1 MRASAALLA
10 AVVSATTVAGATH
23 ISSAATTVPPPYV
36 LFPWLCLERCGDNA
50 TAIASQVAQLAAHS
64 PLFTA
69 TAFELYNL
77 GPRSTLVVNNLTRVS
92 SGIAA
97 AGIPARWAMLSS
109 YPYPPQFLV
118 YMRQVFAQPAPFIAA
133 CVAVLK
139 ADPTITGFNVDWEPV
154 EGKGAPTPT
163 SADALAYAG
172 FLDTFAKALHAAGP
186 YQLSVAVATW
196 SPIWNLTAIGATD
209 VDVVASMGTYTGGFT
224 TWTRQLGELLA
235 AVPPSKA
242 VVGLETTNDDE
253 GGRPFTTAE
262 LKERFDALS
271 SAGVRAVG
279 IWRSPIPDNWW
290 PFLRGLR
297 RGE

>member
-1 MRASAALLA
+1 MRACAALLA
-10 AVVSATTVAGATH
+10 AAASAAISAAATH
-23 ISSAATTVPPPYV
+23 SSSAVVPPYV

-50 TAIASQVAQLAAHS
+50 TAIARQVGQLEEHA

-69 TAFELYNL
+69 AAFELYNL
-77 GPRSTLVVNNLTRVS
+77 GARSTLVVNNLTRVS
-92 SGIAA
+92 AGIAA
-97 AGIPARWAMLSS
+97 TGIPARWAMLSS
-109 YPYPPQFLV
+109 YPYPPQFLA

-154 EGKGAPTPT
+154 DGKGAPTPT

-172 FLDTFAKALHAAGP
+172 FLDTLAKALHAAGP

-209 VDVVASMGTYTGGFT
+209 VDFVASMGTYTGGFA
-224 TWTRQLGELLA
+224 TWRRQLGELLA
-235 AVPPSKA
+235 AVPRSKA
-242 VVGLETTNDDE
+242 VVGLETTNDDN
-253 GGRPFTTAE
+253 GGRPFTTDE